1 MPKQPDDAIIKELLP
16 ITPDMT
22 ESHKAFTRVLRTY
35 CANLKA
41 RRTSQSTG
49 HNKNKEEKI

>member
-1 MPKQPDDAIIKELLP
+1 MSKQPDDAIKELLP
-16 ITPDMT
+16 ITPDMD
-22 ESHKAFTRVLRTY
+22 SSMKGFTQVLRTY

-49 HNKNKEEKI
+49 HQKNTEEKI

>member
-1 MPKQPDDAIIKELLP
+1 MPQPDDAINKLFP
-16 ITPDMT
+16 ITADMDASMT
-22 ESHKAFTRVLRTY
+22 AHTVVLRIY